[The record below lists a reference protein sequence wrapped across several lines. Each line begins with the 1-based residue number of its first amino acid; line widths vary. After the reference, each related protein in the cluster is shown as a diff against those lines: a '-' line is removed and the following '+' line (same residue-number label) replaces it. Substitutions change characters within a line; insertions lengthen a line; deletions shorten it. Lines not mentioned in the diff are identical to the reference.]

1 MASSLEEIPE
11 VTPDSEVRETAEG
24 PSVIGVVAES
34 NPAENRVAATP
45 ATVEKLIGLGY
56 KVVVES
62 GAGTRSEFADAA
74 YAEAGAEVVDGDTAW
89 SSNIVMKVAVPTEAE
104 VGRMRRGATLAGLLA
119 PAQNEKLIDLFAER
133 GVTALAMDAVPR
145 ISRAQSMDVLSS
157 MANIAGYRA
166 VIEAAHHF
174 GRFFTGQVTA
184 AGKVP
189 PAKVLVAGAGV
200 AGLAA
205 IGAASSLGAIVR
217 ATDPRPEVADQVKS
231 IGGEYLPVEVPDEEK
246 EVSSDGYAK
255 ATSEAYDRAA
265 ANLYSAQAKDVDI
278 IITTALIPGRQ
289 APRLITAADVASM
302 KRGSVIVDMAAAQ
315 GGNVEGSVADE
326 VVVTDNGVT
335 IIGYT
340 DLAGRLPA
348 QASQLYGTNLVNLT
362 KLVTPEKDGVW
373 AMDMDDAVQ
382 RGVTVARA
390 GEILWPPPP
399 VQVSA
404 APAPAA
410 AAAAP
415 AEEPEEKK
423 AMSPGLKFGLIG
435 LGMLALLVL
444 VAIAPGEIPQ
454 HLTVFVLA
462 IVIGYY
468 VIGNVH
474 HALHT
479 PLMSVT
485 NAISG
490 VIVVGAL
497 LQIGIDNT
505 AGSILAAVAILVA
518 SINVFGGFAVTRRML
533 GMFSKGA

>member
-62 GAGTRSEFADAA
+62 GAGARSEFADAA
-74 YAEAGAEVVDGDTAW
+74 YTEAGAEVVDGDTAW
-89 SSNIVMKVAVPTEAE
+89 SSDIVMKVAVPTEAE

-119 PAQNEKLIDLFAER
+119 PAQNEKMIELFAER

-255 ATSEAYDRAA
+255 ATSEAYDKAA
-265 ANLYSAQAKDVDI
+265 ADLYTAQAEDVDI
-278 IITTALIPGRQ
+278 IITTALIPGRA
-289 APRLITAADVASM
+289 APRLITAADVALM

-315 GGNVEGSVADE
+315 GGNVEGSVADQ

-362 KLVTPEKDGVW
+362 KLVTPEKDGQFTL
-373 AMDMDDAVQ
+373 DMDDVVQ

-490 VIVVGAL
+490 VVVVGAL

-505 AGSILAAVAILVA
+505 VGLILAAVAILVA